1 MIANHKKGE
10 SFSSL
15 ERVNIYVRHRP
26 NVLYVTDMDKI
37 LRTETPKW
45 PILFRYIMTAYLFLK
60 KTYSSGI
67 FQIIFGIISIFAE
80 VLEMLVIHN
89 RRCYFP
95 IGTGI
100 WVGSFF
106 IISGILVV
114 CGYKNKDSINE
125 ESKLVHVIFLILNM
139 ISALGAITMIILAIY
154 AYLDRFGLVMNWF

>member
-1 MIANHKKGE
+1 MACL
-10 SFSSL
+10 SSL
-15 ERVNIYVRHRP
+15 DIH
-26 NVLYVTDMDKI
+26 
-37 LRTETPKW
+37 
-45 PILFRYIMTAYLFLK
+45 IMTAYLFLK

-80 VLEMLVIHN
+80 VLEIFVIHN